1 MGIDSSISGEHAR
14 YERDVVVMG
23 KHELNICTEL
33 LLTHDTPVLFYYSHH
48 QYITFSYMY
57 IIVFRILLANV

>member
-23 KHELNICTEL
+23 KQELDICTE
-33 LLTHDTPVLFYYSHH
+33 LLTHDTPALFYYSHH
-48 QYITFSYMY
+48 RYITSSY
-57 IIVFRILLANV
+57 I